1 MDEDNN
7 MRLEKYLSEAGIA
20 SRRKSKEIISN
31 GEVKVNGEVCQEPG
45 YSLKK
50 DDIVSYQNK
59 NVVKTEYVYFLMNK
73 PRGIVSTVSDEKGR
87 KTILDL
93 IRKEDKIVHLYP
105 VGRLDYD
112 TSGLILLTNDGELTY
127 ILTRPE
133 YDVPKTY
140 LVTVDGFVK
149 KEELRLFSKGIKLEG
164 YQTKPAF
171 AVIKEKDFKKRTTQ
185 VEITLTEGKK
195 HQVKEMIKFLGYEV
209 KSLVRIKIGDLTL
222 EGVTKGEYRPLKIHE
237 VKKLYKFNKKV

>member
-1 MDEDNN
+1 

-20 SRRKSKEIISN
+20 SRRKSKEIILN
-31 GEVKVNGEVCQEPG
+31 GEVKVNGEIVKEPG
-45 YSLKK
+45 FHIKK
-50 DDIVSYQNK
+50 DDVVSYENK
-59 NVVKTEYVYFLMNK
+59 KVVKNEYVYFLMNK
-73 PRGIVSTVSDEKGR
+73 PRGIVTTVNDEKGR
-87 KTILDL
+87 KTIIDL
-93 IRKEDKIVHLYP
+93 LHEKDKMSHIYP

-140 LVTVDGFVK
+140 LVTVEGFVK
-149 KEELRLFSKGIKLEG
+149 KEELKTFLKGIVLDG
-164 YQTKPAF
+164 YKTRPAY
-171 AVIKEKDFKKRTTQ
+171 AIIKEKDFKKRTTQ

-195 HQVKEMIKFLGYEV
+195 HQVKEMMKYLGYDV

-222 EGVTKGEYRPLKIHE
+222 EGVSKGDYRPLKIHE